1 MAYFVVQVRSG
12 KEIEVKEMLKA
23 ALHRTGDSMVKAI
36 YAMETFTEIVRNEID
51 MCDLSALKTEDI
63 SDHLYVKR
71 IQADLSNLRAA
82 CDSLKVYEDANSLK
96 LLNSYK
102 ENIRELSTELR
113 EARKGTRKIS
123 SVLSGYILVELNV
136 NFHYFPDNIWHLV
149 KSIPNVAG
157 IPSKYNIPQEEVDA
171 FFTQVDVTP
180 EVEMQLDE
188 LLSNEEIK
196 DMKNELLH
204 EANKAMGT
212 VEEGQ
217 LLESI
222 DSLET
227 TLNESVTK
235 VKATVDPSNPIKSLV
250 ERCKALVRRK
260 RQSVI
265 LPSTLF
271 LGLYNEIEIQNL
283 FPATN
288 SDDFLHRLKDWIDRH
303 SSEVK
308 ME

>member
-23 ALHRTGDSMVKAI
+23 VLLRTGESMVKAI
-36 YAMETFTEIVRNEID
+36 YAMETFTEVVRNEHD
-51 MCDLSALKTEDI
+51 MIDLSALQTEDI
-63 SDHLYVKR
+63 SDHLYMKR
-71 IQADLSNLRAA
+71 IQAGLSNLRVA
-82 CDSLKVYEDANSLK
+82 CDNLKVYEDANSLN

-136 NFHYFPDNIWHLV
+136 NFHYFPDNLWHLV

-188 LLSNEEIK
+188 LLSNEEIH
-196 DMKNELLH
+196 DMKKEMLH
-204 EANKAMGT
+204 EANKVIGT
-212 VEEGQ
+212 EEEGE

-227 TLNESVTK
+227 TLSGSLNEM
-235 VKATVDPSNPIKSLV
+235 KATIETSSPIRSLV
-250 ERCKALVRRK
+250 ERCKVFVRRK
-260 RQSVI
+260 RQSVVM
-265 LPSTLF
+265 PSTLF
-271 LGLYNEIEIQNL
+271 KGIYNEIELHDL
-283 FPATN
+283 FPTTRA
-288 SDDFLHRLKDWIDRH
+288 DDFLHRLKDWINRH

>member
-23 ALHRTGDSMVKAI
+23 VLLRTGESMVKAI
-36 YAMETFTEIVRNEID
+36 YAMETFTEIVRNEHD
-51 MCDLSALKTEDI
+51 MIDLSALKTEDI
-63 SDHLYVKR
+63 SDHLYMKR
-71 IQADLSNLRAA
+71 IQAGLSNLRAA
-82 CDSLKVYEDANSLK
+82 CDNLKVYEDANSLK

-113 EARKGTRKIS
+113 EARKGARKIS

-136 NFHYFPDNIWHLV
+136 NFHYFPDNLWHLV

-171 FFTQVDVTP
+171 FFTQVDVSP

-188 LLSNEEIK
+188 LLSHEEIQDTK
-196 DMKNELLH
+196 KEMLH
-204 EANKAMGT
+204 EANTVIGT
-212 VEEGQ
+212 EEEGE

-227 TLNESVTK
+227 TLSESLNEM
-235 VKATVDPSNPIKSLV
+235 KATVETSSPLRSLV

-265 LPSTLF
+265 LPRTLF
-271 LGLYNEIEIQNL
+271 LSLYNEIEIQNL
-283 FPATN
+283 YPATN
-288 SDDFLHRLKDWIDRH
+288 ADDFLHRLKDWIFRH
-303 SSEVK
+303 SNEVR